1 MFHSGTCFS
10 LGISEHSIFVVLI
23 DLEFNFPPF
32 LFLTFTFLPCI
43 FIGAD
48 HVSGEDDS
56 TPDSFIPA
64 YKA

>member
-1 MFHSGTCFS
+1 MFHSGTSFS
-10 LGISEHSIFVVLI
+10 LGRSEDSIFVVFI
-23 DLEFNFPPF
+23 YLEFNFPPF

-43 FIGAD
+43 STGAD

>member
-10 LGISEHSIFVVLI
+10 LGRSEDSIFVVI
-23 DLEFNFPPF
+23 IYLEFSFPSF
-32 LFLTFTFLPCI
+32 LLLIFTFLPCI
-43 FIGAD
+43 FTGAD